1 MTPDQA
7 RAAYRRQ
14 IDAHGEPVVLR
25 KGAAGAEITVRARVM
40 GFQPEQLVGP
50 ITVGS
55 RRIIVMAEDVSASWG
70 VPQKN
75 DRVIWN
81 GVTLTVQDVD
91 SATRRIAGETI
102 AFDIRATGA

>member
-25 KGAAGAEITVRARVM
+25 KGTAGAEITVRARVM
-40 GFQPEQLVGP
+40 GYTPEQLVGP

-55 RRIIVMAEDVSASWG
+55 RRIIIMAEDVSASWG

-75 DRVIWN
+75 DRVVWS
-81 GVTLTVQDVD
+81 GMTLNVLDVD
-91 SATRRIAGETI
+91 SATRRLAGETI
-102 AFDIRATGA
+102 AYDVRATGA